1 MPSYIWGGGTD
12 MDVISTIEGRRSI
25 RAFQNK
31 AVPKETIDKLLEL
44 ATKAPSG
51 KNRQPWRF
59 AVLQGTKKDE
69 LVQVMGNTVSLLNQQ
84 DINIGSFEISINV
97 INEAAVVI
105 LVFNVFAIPKEA
117 YRHYTLL
124 MDTRSIGAAVQTM
137 LLAAQSFGLGSL
149 WICDV
154 FYCDKEICAWLN
166 RKDALVAAVALGYPN
181 QAPGPRSR
189 KSLQEVVEWL

>member
-1 MPSYIWGGGTD
+1 
-12 MDVISTIEGRRSI
+12 MDVIAAIEERRSI

-31 AVPKETIDKLLEL
+31 PVPKEIIDKLLEL

-59 AVLQGTKKDE
+59 AVLQGAKKDE
-69 LVQVMGNTVSLLNQQ
+69 LAKVMSNTICLLKQR
-84 DINIGSFEISINV
+84 DINIGSSEISINV
-97 INEAAVVI
+97 INEASVVI
-105 LVFNVFAIPKEA
+105 LVFNAFAIQAEA

-124 MDTRSIGAAVQTM
+124 MDTQSIGAAVQNM

-154 FYCDKEICAWLN
+154 FYSDQEICAWLN
-166 RKDALVAAVALGYPN
+166 RKDELVAAVALGYPSHS
-181 QAPGPRSR
+181 PSPRPR
-189 KSLQEVVEWL
+189 KSLQEVVECL